1 MRLQFQMLTMF
12 TSKKIKTSNQFK
24 NIKFNFKNKDII
36 VIGGSR
42 GIGEE
47 CVNFFTNISK
57 KITYSSR
64 KKNYKFKKKV
74 KYIYADVRSE
84 NSIKKLFSKIK
95 KIDILIFNSGIF
107 YSNNLEKISIK
118 EWDNVLNTNLRGFY
132 LCIKYALPI
141 LKKNQSSSVVNI
153 SSIAG
158 KKNSLTA
165 GSHYVA
171 SKHGLIGL
179 TKQYAN
185 ELAKYNVRVNSV
197 CPSQTETKSFLKIIT
212 KQKLSNLQ
220 NKIPLKRLAK
230 IKDIIGPIAFLSSD
244 LSAYI
249 TGSTIDVNGG
259 QL

>member
-1 MRLQFQMLTMF
+1 MF
-12 TSKKIKTSNQFK
+12 TSKKKKNLIQFN
-24 NIKFNFKNKDII
+24 NIKFNFKNKSVII
-36 VIGGSR
+36 IGGSR

-47 CVNFFTNISK
+47 CVSFFTDLSK
-57 KITYSSR
+57 EITYCSR
-64 KKNYKFKKKV
+64 KKNFKFKKKV
-74 KYIYADVRSE
+74 KYMYSDVRSE
-84 NSIKKLFSKIK
+84 SLIKKIFRKIK

-118 EWDNVLNTNLRGFY
+118 EWDNVLNTNLRGFH
-132 LCIKYALPI
+132 LCMKYALPI
-141 LKKNQSSSVVNI
+141 LKKNKSSSVVNI

-185 ELAKYNVRVNSV
+185 ELAKYNIRVNSV
-197 CPSQTETKSFLKIIT
+197 CPSQTETKSFLKAVD
-212 KQKLSNLQ
+212 KKKLSKIKSQ
-220 NKIPLKRLAK
+220 IPLKRLAQ
-230 IKDIIGPIAFLSSD
+230 IKDIIGPIAFLCSD
-244 LSAYI
+244 LSSYI

-259 QL
+259 QF